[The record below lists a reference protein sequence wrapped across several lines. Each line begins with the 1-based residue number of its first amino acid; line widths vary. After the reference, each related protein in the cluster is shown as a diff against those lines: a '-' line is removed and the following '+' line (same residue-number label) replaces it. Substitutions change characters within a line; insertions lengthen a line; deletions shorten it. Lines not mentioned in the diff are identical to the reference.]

1 MHVKFIFDSA
11 RSGLFSSANILQRAN
26 VTLRVQ
32 CLCAVLAMLFHL
44 VLTLEMSEMNTIFVF
59 PYKTTPPCPQVF
71 SVNGA
76 LTCKKAVLLTSL
88 VH

>member
-1 MHVKFIFDSA
+1 MHVEFIFDSA
-11 RSGLFSSANILQRAN
+11 RSGSFSSANILQRAN

-32 CLCAVLAMLFHL
+32 CLYAVLAMLFHL
-44 VLTLEMSEMNTIFVF
+44 FLTLEMSEMYAIFVF
-59 PYKTTPPCPQVF
+59 TTKTTQPCPQVF

>member
-44 VLTLEMSEMNTIFVF
+44 VLTLEMSEMYAIFVF
-59 PYKTTPPCPQVF
+59 TTKTTQPCPQVF

-76 LTCKKAVLLTSL
+76 LTCKKAVLLLSL

>member
-1 MHVKFIFDSA
+1 MHVKFIFDGA

-32 CLCAVLAMLFHL
+32 CLYAVLAMLFHL
-44 VLTLEMSEMNTIFVF
+44 FLTLEMSEMNAIFVF
-59 PYKTTPPCPQVF
+59 TTKTTPPCPQVF

>member
-32 CLCAVLAMLFHL
+32 CLCAVLATLFHL
-44 VLTLEMSEMNTIFVF
+44 VLTLEMSEMYAIFVF
-59 PYKTTPPCPQVF
+59 ATKTTQPCPQVF